1 MSTAASLS
9 RQQQLEEILAVRGRA
24 APTKAQKEQVQAKDS
39 RFANIESNPFF
50 QAIFDESISPEE
62 KQAAITKLLT
72 FTGTREENRERVK
85 AFDLFKEYLQSE
97 REAMATQIIKMSDT
111 ENFATLKQVFED
123 INTALITFE
132 DDIKPL
138 LEIIDALHVL
148 RADNQTLDA
157 FREIKD
163 EEKRREAIQ
172 KRDAELKEQID
183 KVQTKID
190 ELKTQNRVE
199 EQNKGFFGFGGIKQ
213 ESIEKIARN
222 KVQLEN
228 AAEELRK
235 ISEEAK
241 LNAEQAN
248 NQNTESKVNN
258 LEAKEKLREMLNL
271 ASDEHRQRSQNLI
284 NSAVNFVQ
292 TSKEKIETIRGH
304 LGSMADQ
311 TKNLEDAN
319 SQMSFI
325 YAILGEGVKGA
336 EQENK
341 KLREGLMKES
351 DSENMVQKLQRETQ
365 QRDINEHI
373 QMLEISAVDT
383 VATVA
388 DLTSASIR
396 IKNMI
401 DANQQQIQM
410 ARDMHARGV
419 AGVADRLS
427 TVIQAVGAA
436 AIAESNAMTAETL
449 TAMSNNTDV
458 IAQKESMRIAL
469 GIQDRNSDLE
479 RAIESLAQYG
489 EVNKV
494 ATEFTRSGI
503 QTMRENL
510 DLMQKT
516 ARDVAETVMESK
528 AVVADIVMGSEPNSS
543 QKQTETK
550 KSVKSPFNF

>member
-1 MSTAASLS
+1 MSASAQLS

-24 APTKAQKEQVQAKDS
+24 TPSTKQKEEAKAKDS
-39 RFANIESNPFF
+39 RFANIETNPFF
-50 QAIFDESISPEE
+50 KTIFDESLSPEG
-62 KQAAITKLLT
+62 KQAAVTKLLT
-72 FTGTREENRERVK
+72 FTGAREENRECVK
-85 AFDLFKEYLQSE
+85 AFDLFKEYLQAE

-111 ENFATLKQVFED
+111 KNFATLKQVFED
-123 INTALITFE
+123 INTALIDFE
-132 DDIKPL
+132 NDMKPL
-138 LEIIDALHVL
+138 TDIIDALHIL
-148 RADNQTLDA
+148 RAENQTLDA

-163 EEKRREAIQ
+163 EEKRNEAIAQ
-172 KRDAELKEQID
+172 RQRELDEQIT
-183 KVQTKID
+183 KVQARVD
-190 ELKTQNRVE
+190 DLKALNRVE
-199 EQNKGFFGFGGIKQ
+199 EQNKGFFGFGSVKP

-222 KVQLEN
+222 KVAMEN
-228 AAEELRK
+228 AAAELQK
-235 ISEEAK
+235 IALEAE
-241 LNAEQAN
+241 ATRAN
-248 NQNTESKVNN
+248 QVQTESKIVNQ
-258 LEAKEKLREMLNL
+258 EAKSKLKDMLNL
-271 ASDEHRQRSQNLI
+271 ATEDHQKRSENLI

-292 TSKEKIETIRGH
+292 TSKEKIEMIRGH
-304 LGSMADQ
+304 LTHMGDQ

-319 SQMSFI
+319 GQMSFI

-336 EQENK
+336 EGENK
-341 KLREGLMKES
+341 KMREKVLVAEE
-351 DSENMVQKLQRETQ
+351 SENMVQKLTRETK
-365 QRDINEHI
+365 QRDLDEHI
-373 QMLEISAVDT
+373 QMLEVSAVDT

-396 IKNMI
+396 IKNMR

-449 TAMSNNTDV
+449 NAMANNTDV

-469 GIQDRNSDLE
+469 GYQDRNNDLV

-494 ATEFTRSGI
+494 ATEFTRNGI
-503 QTMRENL
+503 QTMRDNL

-516 ARDVAETVMESK
+516 AEEVAQTVLESK
-528 AVVADIVMGSEPNSS
+528 AVVADIVMGADQKAANDEPVA
-543 QKQTETK
+543 K
-550 KSVKSPFNF
+550 VKRPFNF